1 VDGVVF
7 CPEPKF
13 NNDFQNTL
21 CYFDMWKGGGPIYV
35 FETNDK
41 LQVDDFSHTL
51 FTFDSEVDVL
61 FFINDLY
68 FKNNKIEET
77 DFGETWGD
85 SSWMRVFKNDGSN
98 FLV

>member
-1 VDGVVF
+1 
-7 CPEPKF
+7 
-13 NNDFQNTL
+13 
-21 CYFDMWKGGGPIYV
+21 M
-35 FETNDK
+35 
-41 LQVDDFSHTL
+41 
-51 FTFDSEVDVL
+51 TFLIHFLLLTSESVL

>member
-1 VDGVVF
+1 M
-7 CPEPKF
+7 
-13 NNDFQNTL
+13 ND
-21 CYFDMWKGGGPIYV
+21 P
-35 FETNDK
+35 
-41 LQVDDFSHTL
+41 
-51 FTFDSEVDVL
+51 
-61 FFINDLY
+61 INDLY